1 MLERL
6 EAERLGGPTP
16 QNDQVAEVSLRARIY
31 GSMHTHRLLPAR
43 PALGLAG
50 RIGPGVRRR
59 RNSAE
64 RRDGE
69 RFMADL
75 LLHTARAAEANE
87 LAERWL
93 VEKSKLGE
101 LFWRP
106 WLLERSRILDREHW
120 NRARRADRGCLFV
133 TGHIGGHWSVSTI
146 LLRHGIEHYAV
157 SHPHHWEPMPPGYK
171 GLAKLHLRREYLE
184 KPLGGSRIILSD
196 GPPER
201 PLRLLEAGNSLMI
214 AFDVAGSAAT
224 PFLGR
229 SVALAGGPATLAFRT
244 KSTVVPVVPERHG
257 TRIDLRLLPP
267 IDPADH
273 HDPRSLRG
281 AIAEAF
287 EPVVLAHPESVELAW
302 FPSPLVSE
310 TPPAKAPLIQAP

>member
-1 MLERL
+1 VLERV
-6 EAERLGGPTP
+6 EAPVP
-16 QNDQVAEVSLRARIY
+16 QNDDVAEATLPARLY
-31 GSMHTHRLLPAR
+31 ASTGMHRLLPAG
-43 PALGLAG
+43 PAVALAG
-50 RIGPGVRRR
+50 RIGPAVRRG

-64 RRDGE
+64 RRDGQ

-75 LLHTARAAEANE
+75 LLHTPRAAEADE

-93 VEKSKLGE
+93 IEKSKLGE

-106 WLLERSRILDREHW
+106 WLLERSRLLGRENLDL
-120 NRARRADRGCLFV
+120 ARQRDRGCLFV
-133 TGHIGGHWSVSTI
+133 SGHIGGHWSVSTI
-146 LLRHGIEHYAV
+146 LLRHGLQHYAV

-171 GLAKLHLRREYLE
+171 GLSKLHLRHEYLE
-184 KPLGGSRIILSD
+184 KRLGGSRIILSD

-201 PLRLLEAGNSLMI
+201 PLRLLEAGNSLLI

-244 KSTVVPVVPERHG
+244 KAPVVPAVPQRQG
-257 TRIDLRLLPP
+257 TRIDLRLFPP
-267 IDPADH
+267 IDPEDH
-273 HDPRSLRG
+273 PDPRSLRA

-302 FPSPLVSE
+302 FPSPLVTES
-310 TPPAKAPLIQAP
+310 PPAEVPRTVSP

>member
-6 EAERLGGPTP
+6 EAVEAPVP
-16 QNDQVAEVSLRARIY
+16 QNDELREVSLPARLY
-31 GSMHTHRLLPAR
+31 ASPRTHRLLPAGA
-43 PALGLAG
+43 ALALAG
-50 RIGPGVRRR
+50 WLGPAVRRH

-75 LLHTARAAEANE
+75 LLHTSRAAEADE
-87 LAERWL
+87 LADRWL
-93 VEKSKLGE
+93 VEKSMLGE

-106 WLLERSRILDREHW
+106 WLLKRSRILGREHYESV
-120 NRARRADRGCLFV
+120 RRDDRGCLFV
-133 TGHIGGHWSVSTI
+133 SGHIGGHWFVSPI
-146 LLRHGIEHYAV
+146 LLRGGIQHYAV
-157 SHPHHWEPMPPGYK
+157 SHPHHWEVLPPGYR
-171 GLAKLHLRREYLE
+171 GLAKLHLRHEYLE

-201 PLRLLEAGNSLMI
+201 PLRLLEAGNSILI

-244 KSTVVPVVPERHG
+244 KAPVIPAVPQRTG
-257 TRIDLRLLPP
+257 TRIDLRLFPA
-267 IDPADH
+267 IDPAEY
-273 HDPRSLRG
+273 HDPVSLRA
-281 AIAEAF
+281 AIARAF

-302 FPSPLVSE
+302 FPSPLVTES
-310 TPPAKAPLIQAP
+310 PPAEVPRTVLP

>member
-1 MLERL
+1 VLERL
-6 EAERLGGPTP
+6 EVERLGGPTP
-16 QNDQVAEVSLRARIY
+16 QNDHVAEVSLPARMY
-31 GSMHTHRLLPAR
+31 ASMHTHRLLPAR
-43 PALGLAG
+43 PALALASW
-50 RIGPGVRRR
+50 IGPAVRHR
-59 RNSAE
+59 RNSVE

-75 LLHTARAAEANE
+75 LLHTPRAAEANE

-106 WLLERSRILDREHW
+106 WLLERSRILDRENWIHG
-120 NRARRADRGCLFV
+120 RRADRGCLFV
-133 TGHIGGHWSVSTI
+133 AGHIGGHWSVSTI

-157 SHPHHWEPMPPGYK
+157 SHPHHWEPMPPGYR

-244 KSTVVPVVPERHG
+244 KSPVIPAIPQRHG
-257 TRIDLRLLPP
+257 TRIDLRFLSP

-273 HDPRSLRG
+273 EDPRSLRA
-281 AIAEAF
+281 AIAGAF
-287 EPVVLAHPESVELAW
+287 EPEVLAHPESVELPW
-302 FPSPLVSE
+302 FPSPLVTE
-310 TPPAKAPLIQAP
+310 TPPAEVPLIQSP

>member
-1 MLERL
+1 
-6 EAERLGGPTP
+6 
-16 QNDQVAEVSLRARIY
+16 
-31 GSMHTHRLLPAR
+31 MHSHRLLPAR

-50 RIGPGVRRR
+50 WIGPGVRRR

-75 LLHTARAAEANE
+75 LLHTPRAAEANE
-87 LAERWL
+87 LAARWL

-120 NRARRADRGCLFV
+120 NRARRPERGCLFV

-229 SVALAGGPATLAFRT
+229 SVALAGSTFVCFLPSTRRT
-244 KSTVVPVVPERHG
+244 ITIRGRCAVRSPRPSSRWCWR
-257 TRIDLRLLPP
+257 TRSRWSSPGSPRRSLPRP
-267 IDPADH
+267 RP
-273 HDPRSLRG
+273 PRSL
-281 AIAEAF
+281 
-287 EPVVLAHPESVELAW
+287 
-302 FPSPLVSE
+302 
-310 TPPAKAPLIQAP
+310 

>member
-6 EAERLGGPTP
+6 DAPTP
-16 QNDQVAEVSLRARIY
+16 QNDHVADVSLPARVY
-31 GSMHTHRLLPAR
+31 ASPYTHRLLPAG
-43 PALGLAG
+43 PALSLAG
-50 RIGPGVRRR
+50 WIGPAVRHR

-64 RRDGE
+64 RRDGQ

-75 LLHTARAAEANE
+75 LLHTPRAAEADE

-101 LFWRP
+101 LLWRP
-106 WLLERSRILDREHW
+106 WLLERSRLLGRESW
-120 NRARRADRGCLFV
+120 DLARQRDRGCLFV
-133 TGHIGGHWSVSTI
+133 SGHIGGHWSVSTI
-146 LLRHGIEHYAV
+146 LLRHGVEHYAV
-157 SHPHHWEPMPPGYK
+157 SHPHHWEPMPPGYR

-184 KPLGGSRIILSD
+184 KRLAGSRIILSD

-201 PLRLLEAGNSLMI
+201 PLRLLEAGNSLLI

-244 KSTVVPVVPERHG
+244 KSPVIPAIPQRQG
-257 TRIDLRLLPP
+257 TRIDLRLLSL

-273 HDPRSLRG
+273 EDPRSLRA
-281 AIAEAF
+281 AIAGAF
-287 EPVVLAHPESVELAW
+287 EPEVLAHPESVELPW
-302 FPSPLVSE
+302 FPSPLVTE
-310 TPPAKAPLIQAP
+310 TPPAEVPLVRSP